1 MVCKNCENTLRTDFS
16 YCPDCGAK
24 VIRNRIT
31 FKNLWFDIIERYF
44 NLDNTF
50 LKTFLH
56 LLTKPEQVV
65 ESYLSGTRRKYLNP
79 ISHLAISLTLSGF
92 SLFLMKK
99 LAWDKIDFTGF
110 GGNMSSEGMQK
121 IMNFTLDYS
130 AVVNLMYIPIVAFAG
145 FAMFNKKG
153 YFLSEHL
160 VTAMYS
166 LANFSILSF
175 FFSVFWLLLSP
186 ENYFKTSFFVIGLML
201 LYTMY
206 VHYRTSINYW
216 VYGILRGLGYALV
229 FGVGFFGVGIVLNI
243 LMLLLGVIELKD
255 MLPPPK

>member
-1 MVCKNCENTLRTDFS
+1 MNCKNCGATLRTDFS
-16 YCPDCGAK
+16 YCPVCGAK

-65 ESYLSGTRRKYLNP
+65 ESYLAGTRRKYLNP

-110 GGNMSSEGMQK
+110 GGNMSSEVVQK
-121 IMNFTLDYS
+121 VMNFTLDYS
-130 AVVNLMYIPIVAFAG
+130 AVVNLMYVPIVAFSG
-145 FAMFNKKG
+145 FVMFNKKG

-175 FFSVFWLLLSP
+175 IFSVFWLILSP
-186 ENYFKTSFFVIGLML
+186 ENYFKTSFFVIGIMFF
-201 LYTMY
+201 YTMY
-206 VHYRTSINYW
+206 VHYRTSMYNW
-216 VYGILRGLGYALV
+216 MNSILRGFGYALV
-229 FGVGFFGVGIVLNI
+229 FGVGFMGVSIALNI
-243 LMLLLGVIELKD
+243 IMLLLGVIELKEL
-255 MLPPPK
+255 LPPSK